1 MDTIRLM
8 AIVYRETTHVIAAIR
23 HNQLVGGRVAFRRFD
38 NDSSARRRRRLG
50 TLVNASALYTS
61 CEMHAITAEG
71 SALHLSWQA
80 WQSQP
85 RETVDLA
92 SPSPPRHQYM
102 ER

>member
-1 MDTIRLM
+1 M

-23 HNQLVGGRVAFRRFD
+23 HDQLVGGRVAFRRFD

-71 SALHLSWQA
+71 SALHLA

-85 RETVDLA
+85 RETVDIT